1 MSDCTRLP
9 FEPSITTAR
18 DFHRV
23 DRLLLQ
29 RESADN
35 NLQSQNLLMPSAVV
49 ATCAMSCGSD
59 LQSTI
64 CITITKP
71 FRPCVTEPGP
81 LIHDRPGD
89 VLKPMICWL

>member
-1 MSDCTRLP
+1 MSDCTRLS

-18 DFHRV
+18 SFHRV

-35 NLQSQNLLMPSAVV
+35 NLQSLNLLMPSAVV

-59 LQSTI
+59 LRHALWLRSA
-64 CITITKP
+64 
-71 FRPCVTEPGP
+71 V
-81 LIHDRPGD
+81 HDLYHDHQAFPSMCDRTRLFHP
-89 VLKPMICWL
+89 